1 MLVIQLRPNCT
12 SFWISSPLFQG
23 SFLSFKNSNLSSAGG
38 FFFLHWFSLYGF
50 LYSLVQGS
58 SIPRLTWSTNVPERG
73 LYLLSSS
80 FKAICNT
87 PHPSFFRRRYRA
99 PMNKV
104 LFSVIFSYYL
114 FLNWSFL
121 PQRVPSLRSLYGSIS
136 LAMVFFISVFFSHD
150 SNWFSFLNWMNCPSM
165 DICFSLCFH
174 RTICCE
180 SFFMIF

>member
-1 MLVIQLRPNCT
+1 M
-12 SFWISSPLFQG
+12 
-23 SFLSFKNSNLSSAGG
+23 
-38 FFFLHWFSLYGF
+38 YGF

-58 SIPRLTWSTNVPERG
+58 SIPRLTWSTNMPERG

-150 SNWFSFLNWMNCPSM
+150 SNWFLILNWMICPSM
-165 DICFSLCFH
+165 DICFFYFFTVQLLWVFFSLFFEFSCVVTCHIFM
-174 RTICCE
+174 
-180 SFFMIF
+180 SFFSPIFRFLFNIVAFSFDVRLS

>member
-1 MLVIQLRPNCT
+1 M
-12 SFWISSPLFQG
+12 
-23 SFLSFKNSNLSSAGG
+23 
-38 FFFLHWFSLYGF
+38 
-50 LYSLVQGS
+50 
-58 SIPRLTWSTNVPERG
+58 PERG

-150 SNWFSFLNWMNCPSM
+150 SNWFLILNWMICPSM
-165 DICFSLCFH
+165 DICFFYFFTVQLLWVF
-174 RTICCE
+174 
-180 SFFMIF
+180 FFMIFWVFLRCYLPYFYVLLFSNFQISFQYRCVFFWCPFILECVCEKIIFQYFNDLVYVKLIS